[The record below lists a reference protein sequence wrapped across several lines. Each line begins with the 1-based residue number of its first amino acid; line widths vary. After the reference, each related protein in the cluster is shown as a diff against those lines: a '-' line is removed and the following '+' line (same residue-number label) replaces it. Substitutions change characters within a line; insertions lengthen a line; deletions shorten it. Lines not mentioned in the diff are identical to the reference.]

1 MQALADVH
9 QKISSRERSGMGMKN
24 LFGKNKWLKWVIVVV
39 LILIVSILVKTHK
52 HVENAAKP
60 IASKAVSFEVVKME
74 NRQPTLSY
82 TGTIEAVQEAIV
94 AAQDS
99 GIVDSVM
106 VQNGSMVDSG
116 QTLVQLDSSDYKIAL
131 ESSQAAVSKA
141 QAELAIDQANL
152 EPALTDY
159 NRDKQLFSAGAVSEK
174 GLDDDKNAVAVDEA
188 EVDSAQSDLAAADA
202 SVTSA
207 QNSLNDASIC
217 SPISGLV
224 SDCNVKVG
232 QYLSPG
238 MAPANQ
244 LLRVEDISS
253 VYADV
258 DISEDDAASV
268 KTGMIADVSTDNSTV
283 PLKGAVEQMD
293 PVADSS
299 SRMFETK
306 ILIPNGEQLLK
317 PGMFVKVQIDAG
329 APVEAVSVPLNA
341 VISQYGLFDVFVDD
355 GGKAKSTQVQVGQ
368 VFGQSVEIES
378 GLQVGQKVILTD
390 VSTLKDGDL
399 ITLSNQ

>member
-1 MQALADVH
+1 MDTRKSVLG
-9 QKISSRERSGMGMKN
+9 ERLEMEIKN
-24 LFGKNKWLKWVIVVV
+24 VLEKHKRLKWAVVV
-39 LILIVSILVKTHK
+39 ALIALIGILVKNHN

-60 IASKAVSFEVVKME
+60 IISKTVSFEVVKME
-74 NRQPTLSY
+74 DRQPTLSY
-82 TGTIEAVQEAIV
+82 TGTVEAVQEAIV
-94 AAQDS
+94 ASEDS

-116 QTLVQLDSSDYKIAL
+116 QTLVQLDGSDYKIAL
-131 ESSQAAVSKA
+131 ESCQAAVGKA
-141 QAELAIDQANL
+141 QAGLAIDQANL
-152 EPALTDY
+152 EPAITDY
-159 NRDKQLFSAGAVSEK
+159 NRDKQLFSAGAVPEK
-174 GLDDDKNAVAVDEA
+174 TLDDDKNAVAVDEA
-188 EVDSAQSDLAAADA
+188 EVDAAQSDLEAANA
-202 SVTSA
+202 SVASA

-224 SDCNVKVG
+224 SDCSVKVG

-238 MAPANQ
+238 MAPATQ
-244 LLRVEDISS
+244 LLKVENISS

-258 DISEDDAASV
+258 NISEDDAASV

-283 PLKGAVEQMD
+283 VLKGTVEQMD

-299 SRMFETK
+299 SRVFETK

-329 APVEAVSVPLNA
+329 APVEVISVPLNA

-355 GGKAKSTQVQVGQ
+355 NGKAKSTQVHVGQ
-368 VFGQSVEIES
+368 VFGQAVAIES
-378 GLQVGQKVILTD
+378 GLQAGQKVILTD
-390 VSTLKDGDL
+390 VSTLKDGDQ
-399 ITLSNQ
+399 IVLSNR